1 MDDNLREDI
10 QQLKKDL
17 SAANK
22 VCENIKSV
30 LRQKQGLLERELKR
44 AKQRDSIIL
53 RDIELCKG
61 YIAKYPNSP
70 SKNIVAFLNIEL
82 AGKFKRWQTLDSHT
96 FMGCMGYILE
106 DTEMFV
112 ATKEVIDGRLTHTWK
127 IK

>member
-1 MDDNLREDI
+1 MEQLREDI

-22 VCENIKSV
+22 VCKNIMSM
-30 LRQKQGLLERELKR
+30 LRQKQDQLERETVRVKR
-44 AKQRDSIIL
+44 RDAVIL
-53 RDIELCKG
+53 RDIELCKN
-61 YIAKYPNSP
+61 YITKHPNSP

-112 ATKEVIDGRLTHTWK
+112 ATKEVVDGRQTHTWK

>member
-22 VCENIKSV
+22 ECENIKST
-30 LRQKQGLLERELKR
+30 LRQKQGQLERELKR

-53 RDIELCKG
+53 RDIDLCKS
-61 YIAKYPNSP
+61 YITKHPNSP

-82 AGKFKRWQTLDSHT
+82 TGKFTRWPTLDSHT

-112 ATKEVIDGRLTHTWK
+112 ATKEVIDGRQTHTWK